1 MLEGMK
7 GVIFDRMVRD
17 DLIEVIFEQRP
28 EEIEAK

>member
-17 DLIEVIFEQRP
+17 DLTEVIFEQRP
-28 EEIEAK
+28 EEIEVK